1 MKSRVALNCF
11 LLERLLEVNAG
22 NETLKRQLIEKEE
35 SLKILQTKT
44 SSLEKSLEEMTSKY
58 NDTEKRT
65 TVQPLSRLESD
76 MVYKVL
82 RLIVEEALNDSNLC
96 ELEQI
101 SRLENSGRHSQEHPV
116 TSSMFSTPRSRSGD
130 ENDLALSFAQTAL
143 SVVQEALRKR
153 QGQVAQLR
161 GKVQEALEQSGAQR
175 RRLDEVNS
183 QLQHRDQM
191 ITCLEEEI
199 GQL

>member
-1 MKSRVALNCF
+1 MEANSGREK
-11 LLERLLEVNAG
+11 
-22 NETLKRQLIEKEE
+22 LKHQLVEKEE
-35 SLKILQTKT
+35 SLKILQTKV
-44 SSLEKSLEEMTSKY
+44 SSLEKSLEEVTSKY

-65 TVQPLSRLESD
+65 AVQPLSRLESD

-82 RLIVEEALNDSNLC
+82 RLIVEEALNDTNLC

-101 SRLENSGRHSQEHPV
+101 SGLGNSSGPSQGYPPGANS
-116 TSSMFSTPRSRSGD
+116 TFSMPHSRSGD
-130 ENDLALSFAQTAL
+130 ENALALSFAQTAL
-143 SVVQEALRKR
+143 NVVQEALRKR

-161 GKVQEALEQSGAQR
+161 GKVQEAQEQGGAQR
-175 RRLDEVNS
+175 RRVDEFNT

-191 ITCLEEEI
+191 IACLEEEI